1 MLLLNKVLWDSDKIL
16 KCKSSDD
23 WDAPDTQILVDCTL
37 NEIVELLKSNND
49 KRAIFIIDCNNG
61 KIPSPYYLGKIFTF
75 LKGVRPLLSEK
86 LDFSIIYSKKKEDE
100 HIIDMILKM
109 YSPVRP
115 IHKCLSKDSIK
126 ILLTDR
132 NNTPIG

>member
-37 NEIVELLKSNND
+37 NEVEELLKSNND
-49 KRAIFIIDCNNG
+49 KRAIFILDCNNG
-61 KIPSPYYLGKIFTF
+61 KIPTPFYLGKIFTF
-75 LKGVRPLLSEK
+75 LKGIRPLLSEK
-86 LDFSIIYSKKKEDE
+86 LDFSILYTKKKEDE

-109 YSPVRP
+109 YSPARP
-115 IHKCLSKDSIK
+115 INKALSKESIK
-126 ILLTDR
+126 ELISNRD
-132 NNTPIG
+132 NTPIG

>member
-37 NEIVELLKSNND
+37 NEVEELLKSNND
-49 KRAIFIIDCNNG
+49 KRAIFILDCNNG
-61 KIPSPYYLGKIFTF
+61 KLPSPYYLGKIFTF
-75 LKGVRPLLSEK
+75 LKGIRPLLSEK
-86 LDFSIIYSKKKEDE
+86 LDFSIIYTKKKEDE

-109 YSPVRP
+109 YSPARP
-115 IHKCLSKDSIK
+115 IHKALSRESIK
-126 ILLTDR
+126 ELISNRD
-132 NNTPIG
+132 NTPIG

>member
-37 NEIVELLKSNND
+37 NEVAELLKSNND
-49 KRAIFIIDCNNG
+49 KRAIFILDCNNG

-75 LKGVRPLLSEK
+75 LKGIRPLLSEK
-86 LDFSIIYSKKKEDE
+86 LDFSILYSKKKEDE
-100 HIIDMILKM
+100 HIIDMILNM

-115 IHKCLSKDSIK
+115 IQKCLSKESIK
-126 ILLTDR
+126 ELISNRD
-132 NNTPIG
+132 NTPFE

>member
-37 NEIVELLKSNND
+37 NEVAELLKSNND
-49 KRAIFIIDCNNG
+49 KRAIFILDCNNG

-75 LKGVRPLLSEK
+75 LKGIRPLLSEK
-86 LDFSIIYSKKKEDE
+86 LDYSILYSKKKEDE

-109 YSPVRP
+109 YSPARP
-115 IHKCLSKDSIK
+115 IQKCLSKESIK
-126 ILLTDR
+126 ELISNRD
-132 NNTPIG
+132 NTPFE

>member
-23 WDAPDTQILVDCTL
+23 WDAPDTQVLVDCVL
-37 NEIVELLKSNND
+37 NEVVELLKSNND
-49 KRAIFIIDCNNG
+49 KRVIFIIDCNNG
-61 KIPSPYYLGKIFTF
+61 ALPTPYYLGKIFTF
-75 LKGVRPLLSEK
+75 LKGIRPLLSEK
-86 LDFSIIYSKKKEDE
+86 LDFSILYSKKKEDE

-115 IHKCLSKDSIK
+115 IHKCLSKEAIK
-126 ILLTDR
+126 ELISNRD
-132 NNTPIG
+132 NTPFG

>member
-37 NEIVELLKSNND
+37 NEVAELLKSNND
-49 KRAIFIIDCNNG
+49 KRAIFILDCNNG
-61 KIPSPYYLGKIFTF
+61 KIPTPFYLGKIFTF
-75 LKGVRPLLSEK
+75 LKGIRPLLSEK
-86 LDFSIIYSKKKEDE
+86 LDFSILYSKKKEDE

-109 YSPVRP
+109 YSPARP
-115 IHKCLSKDSIK
+115 IHKCISKESIK
-126 ILLTDR
+126 ELISNRD
-132 NNTPIG
+132 NTPIG

>member
-37 NEIVELLKSNND
+37 NEVEELLKSNND
-49 KRAIFIIDCNNG
+49 KRAIFILDCNNG
-61 KIPSPYYLGKIFTF
+61 KIPTPFYLGKIFTF
-75 LKGVRPLLSEK
+75 LKGIKPLLSEK
-86 LDFSIIYSKKKEDE
+86 LDFSILYSKKKEDE

-109 YSPVRP
+109 YSPARP
-115 IHKCLSKDSIK
+115 IHKALSKESIK

-132 NNTPIG
+132 DNTPIG